1 MLTST
6 KIDDLYNKN
15 INTNFNKEGG
25 HVMIFKDSDGIL
37 YLVLHTQNNSSD
49 STRTLLIPIT
59 DNGSKLTI
67 NVKLDWIITLFL
79 LIIYIN

>member
-25 HVMIFKDSDGIL
+25 HVMIFKDSDGTL
-37 YLVLHTQNNSSD
+37 YLVLHTPNNPSD
-49 STRTLLIPIT
+49 SARTLLIPIT
-59 DNGSKLTI
+59 DNESKLTI
-67 NVKLDWIITLFL
+67 NVKKSE
-79 LIIYIN
+79 